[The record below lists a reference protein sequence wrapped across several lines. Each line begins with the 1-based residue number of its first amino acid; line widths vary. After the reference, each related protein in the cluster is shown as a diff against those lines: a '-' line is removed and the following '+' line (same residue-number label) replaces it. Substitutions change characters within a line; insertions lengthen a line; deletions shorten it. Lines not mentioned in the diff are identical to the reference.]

1 MNYKI
6 LQSTSESRA
15 KEYIYIFLMV
25 PAPLQN
31 SKFYLD
37 AGIPIEFDLK
47 CRRIATVQ
55 IIHRDWQRKS

>member
-6 LQSTSESRA
+6 LQSSSENGA
-15 KEYIYIFLMV
+15 KEYIFFFLV

-31 SKFYLD
+31 MKFYLD

-47 CRRIATVQ
+47 CRRIVTVQ

>member
-6 LQSTSESRA
+6 LQSSSESRA
-15 KEYIYIFLMV
+15 KEYIYFSLV
-25 PAPLQN
+25 PARLQN
-31 SKFYLD
+31 MKFYLD

-47 CRRIATVQ
+47 CRRIATAQ